1 MSRGAALCA
10 LGSVRICISVICF
23 LSTITQKHRRH
34 MVAVLRHKRKTKAE
48 RRIRSPSPREPP
60 PSPREGPGRGPYF
73 FNTEDTN
80 VTENH
85 PAHFDN
91 TDAASQ
97 QLMTRNLRTH
107 ITGHQNSACPTARA
121 SPAPWGGPGRG
132 PICVKTT
139 VPTQPYH
146 SYERKK
152 PPFCRRHPRLL
163 APCFKLKHVL
173 LPLES
178 AAPSTRISRSFYSKH
193 QPLKV

>member
-23 LSTITQKHRRH
+23 LSTITQKRRRH

-60 PSPREGPGRGPYF
+60 PSPREEPGRGPYF
-73 FNTEDTN
+73 FNTEDTD

-91 TDAASQ
+91 TDAASR

-132 PICVKTT
+132 SICVN
-139 VPTQPYH
+139 PRAYA
-146 SYERKK
+146 RAKK
-152 PPFCRRHPRLL
+152 ICASQKSASSAKSARQKPLRSPPREPHP
-163 APCFKLKHVL
+163 
-173 LPLES
+173 PLGEGRGG
-178 AAPSTRISRSFYSKH
+178 APSA
-193 QPLKV
+193 